1 MSKKMMVGVAS
12 FVSVMALAGVAGA
25 DVVSVKYTGTAKGGN
40 YGVVFNGSSMNVF
53 AGQLKHNLSGGT
65 GAAAGLSGEHTTFCT
80 DLYQFVTSTTLTYD
94 VVPLEALPSSSPM
107 GAARASAL
115 LDIYT
120 TAAGAQLSSSASN
133 DYAAAFQL
141 AVWEIATDF
150 NPNVGASSLNISAGN
165 FRATKTD
172 GSAVSSAVQGY
183 VNSFFAVVGA
193 PRNGTAPQM
202 LGLRS
207 GSNQD
212 QLVQVP
218 GPGSA
223 AIAGL
228 GGLLAVGRRRKAK

>member
-1 MSKKMMVGVAS
+1 MKKLMIGMVSIA
-12 FVSVMALAGVAGA
+12 ALAGAAGA
-25 DVVSVKYTGTAKGGN
+25 DVVNVRFTGTARGGN
-40 YGVVFNGSSMNVF
+40 YGVVFNGSGMNVF
-53 AGQLKHNLSGGT
+53 AGQLKHTLSGGT
-65 GAAAGLSGEHTTFCT
+65 GVAAGLSGEHTTFCT
-80 DLYQFVTSTTLTYD
+80 DLYQYVTSTTLTYD

-107 GAARASAL
+107 GAGRAAAL

-133 DYAAAFQL
+133 DYASAFQL
-141 AVWEIATDF
+141 AVWEIATDY
-150 NPNVGASSLNISAGN
+150 NPNVGPSSLNISSGN

-172 GSAVSSAVQGY
+172 GSPVSSAVQGY
-183 VNSFFAVVGA
+183 LSTFFAVVGA
-193 PRNGTAPQM
+193 PRTGSDPDI

-223 AIAGL
+223 VIAGL
-228 GGLLAVGRRRKAK
+228 GGLLAVGRRRKAS